1 LNGADGVDFGL
12 DEDDLIRWIEFVGNE
27 LKGVEEVA
35 ACLWSAVR
43 DEIAPVLLQVVDSFT
58 VIP

>member
-1 LNGADGVDFGL
+1 LDGGDGVDFGL
-12 DEDDLIRWIEFVGNE
+12 NENDFKPWIEFVGNE

-35 ACLWSAVR
+35 VCLWSAVR
-43 DEIAPVLLQVVDSFT
+43 DEITPVLLQVVDPFT